1 MKKYRSIAIYLPQF
15 HPLPL
20 NDEAWGKGYTEWT
33 NVTDSKPRFL
43 GHYQPHLPGDLG
55 FIDLRLEE
63 SRIAQAQLARQFGID
78 GFCYYHYWFTGKKLM
93 ERPFEEVLSTGKP
106 DFPFM
111 LCWANENWSRAWTD
125 RADNLLIEQIYSEE
139 DDRQHIRY
147 LIPAFKD
154 ARYIRINGKCVFAV
168 WKPLIMPNPDRTLQ
182 IFREEAAKEGIE
194 LYFIAV
200 EHNDASPEYLKHG
213 YDAGMEFQP
222 HCHYDYSKYS
232 DYAISVL
239 NKLCKSV
246 FGKAKVPVIHS
257 YKRYMRYVSSMPMPS
272 YKRFPCVMPGWD
284 NAARK
289 KHRSFVCWVG
299 NTPQLFKEWVIRTFK
314 KFEPFSKEEN
324 LLFIN
329 AWNEWG
335 EGCHLEPDLKWR
347 TQFLEAYK
355 EAADEY
361 NIEV

>member
-1 MKKYRSIAIYLPQF
+1 MKKYRSIAIYLPQY

-33 NVTDSKPRFL
+33 NVTNSKPRFP

-55 FIDLRLEE
+55 FVDLRLEE
-63 SRIAQAQLARQFGID
+63 SRIAQAQLAKQFGID
-78 GFCYYHYWFTGKKLM
+78 GFCYYHYWITGRKLM
-93 ERPFEEVLSTGKP
+93 ERPFEEVLLTGKP

-139 DDRQHIRY
+139 DDRQHIRN

-154 ARYIRINGKCVFAV
+154 ARYIRIDGKCVFAI
-168 WKPLIMPNPDRTLQ
+168 WRPLVIPNPDRTLQ

-200 EHNDASPEYLKHG
+200 EHNEKVPEYLKHG

-222 HCHYDYSKYS
+222 HCHYDYSKYR
-232 DYAISVL
+232 DYSVFLL
-239 NKLCKSV
+239 NKICKIF
-246 FGKAKVPVIHS
+246 FGKAKIPAINS
-257 YKRYMRYVSSMPMPS
+257 YKKYMRYVSSKPMPT
-272 YKRFPCVMPGWD
+272 YKRYPCVMPGWD

-289 KHRSFVCWVG
+289 KSRAFVCWVG
-299 NTPQLFKEWVIRTFK
+299 NTPQLFKEWVIRTFR
-314 KFEPFSKEEN
+314 KFVPFSKEEN
-324 LLFIN
+324 LIFVN

-355 EAADEY
+355 EAVDEY
-361 NIEV
+361 NPEI